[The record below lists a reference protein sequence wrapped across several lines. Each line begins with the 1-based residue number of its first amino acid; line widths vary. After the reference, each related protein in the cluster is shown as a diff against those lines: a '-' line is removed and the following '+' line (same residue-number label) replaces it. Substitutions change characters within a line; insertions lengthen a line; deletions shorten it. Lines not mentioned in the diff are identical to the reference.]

1 MQPFSITRADPHQS
15 ALSKLSSA
23 TPAPSVS
30 SLVTSPISPGLLS
43 QLLLCLGSDLLLTV
57 ISAVLS
63 SGDGRNRSCDPSSDL
78 AHQGDPEPFPL
89 PSLCPKRC
97 YSVARTSLAVA
108 LQRITCPLDMLAI
121 GCVSVVM
128 SLKPYNLGFL
138 LHSCPSHTAYG
149 TCSCSNN
156 RQFSWWLPQF
166 LINGYVSSPVLP
178 CFREQEMTLSTG
190 ISLPPFLPTSCDYIR
205 RLSD

>member
-1 MQPFSITRADPHQS
+1 MPCQS
-15 ALSKLSSA
+15 CPLRRLLRQSLC
-23 TPAPSVS
+23 
-30 SLVTSPISPGLLS
+30 LVTSPISPGLLS
-43 QLLLCLGSDLLLTV
+43 QLPLCLGSDLLLTV

-63 SGDGRNRSCDPSSDL
+63 SGDGRNRSWDPSSDL

-108 LQRITCPLDMLAI
+108 LQRITCPLSPGHAGYRLGQCGHVIKA
-121 GCVSVVM
+121 
-128 SLKPYNLGFL
+128 LQPLGFL

-190 ISLPPFLPTSCDYIR
+190 ISLPPFLPTSCDYVR
-205 RLSD
+205 RLND